1 MRHRRDCDA
10 LRARATTKRNIVFY
24 YPDGMCSLW
33 ERTVHPDGQPTAL
46 FRNRARRQAAGVRPY
61 GGFQHPG
68 RPQHHR
74 RLLTEI
80 RLLLV
85 RRTCQRIP
93 PGTCRGARLLHDVG
107 PKRLP
112 DAQGAGS
119 DFRFSK
125 KGCLSWHWFVSAS
138 TFENAGVD
146 TVGFEGRPIDL
157 NAEARGLGKLD
168 GGFAVPGGVG
178 A

>member
-10 LRARATTKRNIVFY
+10 LRARATTKRSLELHHPN
-24 YPDGMCSLW
+24 GMRPLR
-33 ERTVHPDGQPTAL
+33 ERTAHPDGQPTAL

-93 PGTCRGARLLHDVG
+93 PRAQRSAWYLHDAG
-107 PKRLP
+107 AKHFP